1 MITRKKIHQ
10 GEDMEQTI
18 AVQTHQ
24 VNAWYGQKQA
34 LYEISL
40 SFPLHSVTALIGP
53 SGCGKSTFV
62 RCLNRMHEQIP
73 GARASGTVSVDG
85 HDIYARSISP
95 RLVRQYVGMVFQR
108 PNPQPFRSIFDNV
121 AIGPRLNGLASGKK
135 LQELVE
141 QSLRQAALWEET
153 KDRLNHQAGSLSGG
167 QQQRLCIARAVA
179 NQPQV
184 LLMDEPC
191 SALDPIATLQVEE
204 LIRQLKEE
212 YTVILVTHNMQ
223 QAGRAAERTA
233 FFLQGRVVEV
243 GPTEEIF
250 SSPKQ
255 KETEDYVSGRFG

>member
-1 MITRKKIHQ
+1 
-10 GEDMEQTI
+10 MERMMSVKTDQM
-18 AVQTHQ
+18 
-24 VNAWYGQKQA
+24 NAWYGQKQA

-40 SFPLHSVTALIGP
+40 SFPENSVTALIGP

-73 GARASGTVSVDG
+73 GARVSGTVSVDG
-85 HDIYARSISP
+85 HDIYARSINP
-95 RLVRQYVGMVFQR
+95 RYVRQHMGMVFQS

-121 AIGPRLNGLASGKK
+121 AIGPRINGLASGKK

-141 QSLRQAALWEET
+141 DSLRQAALWEEV
-153 KDRLNHQAGSLSGG
+153 KDRLTYPASALSGG

-179 NQPQV
+179 NQPQI

-191 SALDPIATLQVEE
+191 SALDPIATLQVED
-204 LIRQLKEE
+204 LIRKFKEE

-223 QAGRAAERTA
+223 QASRVAEHTA
-233 FFLQGRVVEV
+233 FFLQGKVVEM
-243 GPTEEIF
+243 GATEEIF
-250 SSPKQ
+250 SRPKE